1 MHSEFVSCAFMGM
14 SLWDQPD
21 ETGVLMSFVRLR
33 DIELYYETLGEGPP
47 LLMLMGLRRDHT
59 WFHRQTPEFAK
70 HFTVILMDNRGA
82 GQSGTPDEPYTIA
95 GMAEDTVGLLD
106 ALGLES
112 AHVLG
117 VSMGGCIAQEL
128 ALSFPQ
134 RVRGLVLGCT
144 TCGGSEA
151 LTTPEHIM
159 QWYADPAGMSP
170 EEILRRN
177 LRIYFSDRYLREKTA
192 EVECFIQMALRDR
205 QPMFAFKR
213 QMEALQG
220 FSSASRLPGLSPPT
234 LIATGSDDGL
244 IPAENSLILA
254 GLIPDSSLMMYPQ
267 GRHCFFMEMA
277 SRFNKEVISFLHQVA
292 RA

>member
-1 MHSEFVSCAFMGM
+1 
-14 SLWDQPD
+14 
-21 ETGVLMSFVRLR
+21 VLMPFVRLR
-33 DIELYYETLGEGPP
+33 DIELYYETLGQGPP

-59 WFHRQTPEFAK
+59 WFHRQNPEFAK

-82 GQSGTPDEPYTIA
+82 GQSAKPDEPYSIA

-106 ALGLES
+106 TLGLDS
-112 AHVLG
+112 VHVLG

-128 ALSFPQ
+128 ALNFPQ

-144 TCGGSEA
+144 TCGGAEA

-177 LRIYFSDRYLREKTA
+177 LRIYFSDRYLREETE
-192 EVECFIQMALRDR
+192 EVESFIQMSLRDQ
-205 QPMFAFKR
+205 QPNFAFKR
-213 QMEALQG
+213 QMQAMRD
-220 FSSASRLPGLSPPT
+220 FASASRLPGLAAPT
-234 LIATGSDDGL
+234 LVATGSDDGL
-244 IPAENSLILA
+244 MPPENSLILA

-277 SRFNKEVISFLHQVA
+277 GRFNKEVISFLHQVA

>member
-1 MHSEFVSCAFMGM
+1 M
-14 SLWDQPD
+14 P
-21 ETGVLMSFVRLR
+21 FVRLH
-33 DIELYYETLGEGPP
+33 DIQLYYETLGEGPP

-59 WFHRQTPEFAK
+59 WFLHQTPELAK
-70 HFTVILMDNRGA
+70 HFTLVLMDNRGA
-82 GQSGTPDEPYTIA
+82 GRSGKPDEPYSLA
-95 GMAEDTVGLLD
+95 GMAEDTIGLMD

-144 TCGGSEA
+144 TCGGGEA

-159 QWYADPAGMSP
+159 RWYADPEGMGP
-170 EEILRRN
+170 EEVLRRN
-177 LRIYFSDRYLREKTA
+177 LRIYFSDRYLREKA
-192 EVECFIQMALRDR
+192 SDVETFIQMALKDQ
-205 QPMFAFKR
+205 QPLFAFKR
-213 QMEALQG
+213 QMVALRG
-220 FSSASRLPGLSPPT
+220 FSSASRLPGLAPPT
-234 LIATGSDDGL
+234 LVATGSDDGL

-254 GLIPDSSLMMYPQ
+254 GLIPDSSLMMFPQ
-267 GRHCFFMEMA
+267 GRHCFFIEMA
-277 SRFNKEVISFLHQVA
+277 SRFNKEIISFLHQVD